1 MSETGA
7 KPLEPNQ
14 QRALFSACD
23 ESFYGLRTRVIL
35 ELAMRFGLKE
45 KEIEALNLSH
55 VTSHS
60 KLWKKR
66 APAKKIV
73 VPGSDEHTPMVDT
86 DEQFRVTLDSYLKA
100 RLEFIEDDPELVE
113 PGSALI
119 ISQHLGRLTDRAL
132 RKSLAQT
139 AEKANIRRI
148 TFHTLRATFIHGV
161 WKQTKDVQE
170 VAKRGRLKSAATV
183 IRHIGATAES

>member
-7 KPLEPNQ
+7 KPLDKNQ

-35 ELAMRFGLKE
+35 ELAMRLGLKE

-55 VTSHS
+55 VTTSN
-60 KLWKKR
+60 KMWRRR
-66 APAKKIV
+66 APAKKII
-73 VPGSDEHTPMVDT
+73 VPGSDEHTPFVDT
-86 DEQFRVTLDSYLKA
+86 DEQFRATLGTYLQA
-100 RLEFIEDDPELVE
+100 RLEYIEEDPELIE
-113 PGSALI
+113 PGSPLI
-119 ISQHLGRLTDRAL
+119 ISQHLSRLTDRAM

-139 AEKANIRRI
+139 ADNANIRRI

-170 VAKRGRLKSAATV
+170 VAKRGRMKSAATV
-183 IRHIGATAES
+183 FRHIGTRA